1 MSIAVAVRAMSA
13 VMRRAAVRGVVPCR
27 ISSVV
32 SFLHLVEYRFPS
44 HRTVR
49 SFRRPACRF
58 CVSCRIRLHCMA
70 CHTGLERRA
79 AVFSVSLLSRLISS
93 HCLIVSFRL
102 VSSLRLISTRSAIRF
117 ARYGRREEDVIRLF
131 ICTAVFKQF
140 RMVFQSGV
148 DMVEYPSCLVF
159 PYIVRLNIM

>member
-1 MSIAVAVRAMSA
+1 MRYRRAPAGGGMSIAVAVRAMSA

-102 VSSLRLISTRSAIRF
+102 VISPHLVVLSHLDTFCDTLRSIRE
-117 ARYGRREEDVIRLF
+117 AGRGCHSI
-131 ICTAVFKQF
+131 IH
-140 RMVFQSGV
+140 MHSG
-148 DMVEYPSCLVF
+148 F
-159 PYIVRLNIM
+159 